1 MTSLNEL
8 PTTAITLV
16 FFAVV
21 VVSGFLVLDG
31 LQTEVACGTGYDYNE
46 TSQDCQLTSNI
57 SVTTEPT
64 YAGNASLNIQSGLDN
79 VTSYASTWGT
89 IIGVAVLLAIV
100 IGGFMFGRSRGYL

>member
-1 MTSLNEL
+1 MTSLSEL
-8 PTTAITLV
+8 PTVAITLV

-21 VVSGFLVLDG
+21 VVAGFLVLDG
-31 LQTEVACGTGYDYNE
+31 LTDDVACGTGYEYNI
-46 TSQDCQLTSNI
+46 TTQNCQLTSNT

-100 IGGFMFGRSRGYL
+100 IGGFMFGRSKGYL